1 MSPEPQAI
9 EAFNWQ
15 TPHREHNSPTTLRGE
30 QDLEEEKKELLRL
43 DLLFNL
49 LVRRNIERP
58 DQLDK
63 NMQAHGISY
72 KFYQTKKVFKF
83 RRMNDIKIPLINN
96 VLAYISHVKSQIKFQ
111 KDPLAHILRK
121 NDVFLKRKVR
131 QDLEAMVT
139 EDLKQKLT
147 KTKEDYRS
155 LRSLLLSKPDHREK
169 SLLEWLGFVCTKCMS
184 PKRQKAKPKSPSPR
198 KSSRRKPSKEIK
210 PKPEIVMKNIEELL
224 KQNESKITHI
234 SAAIRHHVNGSP
246 EA

>member
-15 TPHREHNSPTTLRGE
+15 TPHRENNSPTTLRGE

-63 NMQAHGISY
+63 HMQAHGISY

-96 VLAYISHVKSQIKFQ
+96 VLAYIGHVKSQIKLQ

-121 NDVFLKRKVR
+121 NDIFLKRKGR

-139 EDLKQKLT
+139 EELKQKLT

-155 LRSLLLSKPDHREK
+155 LRSLLLSKPDHK
-169 SLLEWLGFVCTKCMS
+169 
-184 PKRQKAKPKSPSPR
+184 
-198 KSSRRKPSKEIK
+198 
-210 PKPEIVMKNIEELL
+210 
-224 KQNESKITHI
+224 
-234 SAAIRHHVNGSP
+234 
-246 EA
+246 